1 MTCMRPATKQAP
13 HPTRASTHNMHASC
27 NQAGLTP
34 NKGLH
39 TRHACVLQ
47 PSRPHTLQ
55 GPPHTTCMRPV
66 TKQAPHPTRAS
77 THNMHA
83 SCNQAGP
90 TPYKGLHT
98 RHACVLQPS
107 RPHTLQGP
115 PHTTCMCPATKQAPH
130 PTRASTHDMHASC
143 NQAGPTPYKGLHTRH
158 ACVLQP
164 SRPHTLRSK
173 APSPSILQWRM
184 AERVLAGAAGLSLSP
199 PNSWR
204 QHTATCGKHA
214 CTELTLCHC
223 VTAHWGGGYTA
234 VW

>member
-130 PTRASTHDMHASC
+130 PTRASTHAMHASC
-143 NQAGPTPYKGLHTRH
+143 NQAGPTPYAARPLHLQSSSGGWLRGFWLVLLVFRCLLRTLGVSIQQPAANTH
-158 ACVLQP
+158 ALSSHCV
-164 SRPHTLRSK
+164 T
-173 APSPSILQWRM
+173 
-184 AERVLAGAAGLSLSP
+184 VSLF
-199 PNSWR
+199 
-204 QHTATCGKHA
+204 
-214 CTELTLCHC
+214 HC